1 MGYFDNLDNGL
12 LSKYKKIKIEK
23 NYSYIYFYLY
33 SDNVSNLYIMSLS
46 FFSPSKTVESEPL

>member
-1 MGYFDNLDNGL
+1 MDTRWKKIIDERDGLIMGYFDNLDNGL

-33 SDNVSNLYIMSLS
+33 SDNV
-46 FFSPSKTVESEPL
+46 